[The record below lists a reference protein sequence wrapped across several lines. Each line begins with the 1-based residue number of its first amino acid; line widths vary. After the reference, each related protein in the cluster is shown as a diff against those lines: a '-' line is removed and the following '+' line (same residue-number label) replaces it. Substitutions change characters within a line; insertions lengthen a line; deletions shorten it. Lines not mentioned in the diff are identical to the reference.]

1 LKFDHIPQIN
11 QSSSAGYLDSQASY
25 TTDIS
30 NIDLKPKTLLNYR
43 KDFFIIN
50 ALRQQLSNYQGHYQ
64 GQVRAYKDVLNQMKT
79 LVQLVEN
86 KKEQEA
92 NNQKKLNFKH

>member
-43 KDFFIIN
+43 KDFYITN

-64 GQVRAYKDVLNQMKT
+64 DQVGAYKDVLKQMKT
-79 LVQLVEN
+79 LVQLIRNE
-86 KKEQEA
+86 KRTRG
-92 NNQKKLNFKH
+92 